1 MLVDNKHTWKGFCQI
16 RRPGVGYSR

>member
-1 MLVDNKHTWKGFCQI
+1 MLVNNKHTWKGFCQI